1 MERKELIKITTKD
14 GKQLVSARELHE
26 FLEIGKVFGAW
37 INDMI
42 GYGFEE
48 NVDYTTYWSDSKNGN
63 AVEYLGSPQ
72 KMSAKGYTKE
82 YIITIDMAKEL
93 SMIQRTEKGKQAR
106 LYFIECEKQ
115 LKTIDL
121 KANLLLAI
129 YNGGQEGVAAS
140 KKLTEMEVAAAT
152 QPLLE
157 ENKELKIQTQKDR
170 EWFSI
175 KRVAMI
181 NNTSWKNYK
190 WKDLKN
196 AGIELGYTVKKV
208 FDANYGEVN
217 AYHIDVWKKVYPE
230 VSFSF

>member
-1 MERKELIKITTKD
+1 MNNEELIKITTNEN
-14 GKQLVSARELHE
+14 GKQLVSAKELHE
-26 FLEIGKVFGAW
+26 FLGIGVHFSTWMKR
-37 INDMI
+37 MCE
-42 GYGFEE
+42 YGFEE
-48 NVDYTTYWSDSKNGN
+48 DIDFSILKSGNPNGGIAKIADY
-63 AVEYLGSPQ
+63 A
-72 KMSAKGYTKE
+72 
-82 YIITIDMAKEL
+82 ITIDMAKEL

-157 ENKELKIQTQKDR
+157 ENKELKIQTQKDK

>member
-1 MERKELIKITTKD
+1 MNNEELIKITTNEN
-14 GKQLVSARELHE
+14 GKQLVSAKELHE
-26 FLEIGKVFGAW
+26 FLGIGVHFSTWMKR
-37 INDMI
+37 MCE
-42 GYGFEE
+42 YGFEE
-48 NVDYTTYWSDSKNGN
+48 DIDFSILKSGNPNGGIAKIADY
-63 AVEYLGSPQ
+63 A
-72 KMSAKGYTKE
+72 
-82 YIITIDMAKEL
+82 ITIDMAKEL

>member
-1 MERKELIKITTKD
+1 MERKELIKITTNEE
-14 GKQLVSARELHE
+14 GKQLVSARELYDG
-26 FLEIGKVFGAW
+26 LKIKVHFSTW
-37 INDMI
+37 MKRMCE
-42 GYGFEE
+42 YGFEE
-48 NVDYTTYWSDSKNGN
+48 DIDFSILKSGNPNG
-63 AVEYLGSPQ
+63 GID
-72 KMSAKGYTKE
+72 KIDD
-82 YIITIDMAKEL
+82 YIITVEMAKEIC
-93 SMIQRTEKGKQAR
+93 MVQRNELGKQYR
-106 LYFIECEKQ
+106 LYFIDCEKK
-115 LKTIDL
+115 LKELST

-129 YNGGQEGVAAS
+129 YNGGQEGIAAS

-152 QPLLE
+152 KPLLE
-157 ENKELKIQTQKDR
+157 ENKELKIQTQKDK